1 MNSRRRLNRILFAL
15 LVISA
20 LALAACAPVAAP
32 PAAPAAQPT
41 TAPAA
46 QPTTVPAAQP
56 TTAPAATT
64 APAGGT
70 ELDVWWVTS
79 SPEYSDV
86 LRGIF
91 DQYEAATG
99 NKVKSTFYSYND
111 MVAAGAPALESGN
124 PPDVMF
130 TDPSPP
136 VIPNYIK
143 AGQLVDLTATA
154 EANHWAD
161 NLAPG
166 MLDFYKP
173 IHDNKV
179 YGAPLSP
186 AVRGFFYNKKIMDEI
201 GGKVPT
207 TFEELV
213 ALAEK
218 AKAAGYIPFG
228 LGNNT
233 SWSSEYYWLNP
244 TYLRWANEDWQKIL
258 ADNMTCKA
266 GVPWNGDAV
275 KQSLQDLVAWNKA
288 GYFNPGYE
296 GIGETDVHLEFSKGK
311 MLMYFYNAASQNV
324 ALKAD
329 NPDFEIGF
337 FNFPALYPDKPLLS
351 MSDPGNLMV
360 IPSGSTHQKEAL
372 GFVEW
377 MLSPQVGQT
386 LAAAGII
393 PAHKADYSTVK
404 LPVSWMQDELDE
416 LAKQTPA
423 GWQNWLVPGF
433 GDVTGPEVQRL
444 LAGETTVDDVL
455 AVFEQKYKEGCKLN

>member
-1 MNSRRRLNRILFAL
+1 MKSRRHLIWTVIAL
-15 LVISA
+15 LT
-20 LALAACAPVAAP
+20 LALLTVAACSPVV
-32 PAAPAAQPT
+32 APAVAPT
-41 TAPAA
+41 N
-46 QPTTVPAAQP
+46 
-56 TTAPAATT
+56 APAATT
-64 APAGGT
+64 SSQATAVPATTAPQATAAPAAT
-70 ELDVWWVTS
+70 TLNVWWVTS
-79 SPEYSDV
+79 SPEYSKV

-99 NKVKSTFYSYND
+99 NKINSTFYSYND

-124 PPDVMF
+124 PPDIMF

-143 AGQLVDLTATA
+143 AGQLVDLTQTA
-154 EANHWAD
+154 ADKKWAD
-161 NLAPG
+161 RLAPG
-166 MLDFYKP
+166 TLTFYNP
-173 IHDNKV
+173 IYGDKI
-179 YGAPLSP
+179 YGAPISP

-207 TFEELV
+207 TLDELV
-213 ALAEK
+213 ALADK
-218 AKAAGYIPFG
+218 AKAAGYIPLG

-266 GVPWNGDAV
+266 GVPWSGDAV
-275 KQSLQDLVAWNKA
+275 KKSLEDLVAWNKA

-329 NPDFEIGF
+329 NPGFDIGF
-337 FNFPALYPDKPLLS
+337 FNFPPIYPDKPLLA

-360 IPSGSTHQKEAL
+360 IPKDSKNQAAAV
-372 GFVEW
+372 GFIDW
-377 MLSPQVGQT
+377 MLSPEVGQS

-393 PAHKADYSTVK
+393 PAHKADYSKVT
-404 LPVSWMQDELDE
+404 LPVPWMQDELDQ
-416 LAKQTPA
+416 LAKQTQA
-423 GWQNWLVPGF
+423 GWQNWLVPGL

-444 LAGETTVDDVL
+444 LAGETTVDQVL
-455 AVFEQKYKEGCKLN
+455 AAFEKTYKEGCKLN

>member
-1 MNSRRRLNRILFAL
+1 MNARRDWNKIALAL
-15 LVISA
+15 LVVSA
-20 LALAACAPVAAP
+20 LALAACAPVALP
-32 PAAPAAQPT
+32 TAAPAAQPT
-41 TAPAA
+41 AATAATAA
-46 QPTTVPAAQP
+46 PSEPTDAP
-56 TTAPAATT
+56 TTA

-70 ELDVWWVTS
+70 TLDVWWVTS
-79 SPEYSDV
+79 SPEYSDA
-86 LRGIF
+86 LRAIF

-99 NKVKSTFYSYND
+99 NTINSTFYSYND

-154 EANHWAD
+154 AEKGWAD
-161 NLAPG
+161 RLAPG

-173 IHDNKV
+173 IHEEKV
-179 YGAPLSP
+179 YGAPISP
-186 AVRGFFYNKKIMDEI
+186 AVRGFFYNKKIMEEI
-201 GGKVPT
+201 GGTVPT

-218 AKAAGYIPFG
+218 AKAAGYVPFG

-244 TYLRWANEDWQKIL
+244 TYLRWANEDWQTIL
-258 ADNMTCKA
+258 ANNMTCKA

-275 KQSLQDLVAWNKA
+275 RQSLEDLVAWNEA
-288 GYFNPGYE
+288 EYFNPGYQ
-296 GIGETDVHLEFSKGK
+296 GIGETDVHLEFSKGN

-329 NPDFEIGF
+329 DPDFEIGF
-337 FNFPALYPDKPLLS
+337 FNFPAIYPDKPLLS

-360 IPSGSTHQKEAL
+360 IPTGSQNQEAAV
-372 GFVEW
+372 GFVDW
-377 MLSPQVGQT
+377 MLSPEVGQT
-386 LAAAGII
+386 LAAGGII
-393 PAHKADYSTVK
+393 PAHKADYSTITM
-404 LPVSWMQDELDE
+404 PVPWMQDELDE
-416 LAKQTPA
+416 LAKQTAA

-444 LAGETTVDDVL
+444 LAGETTVDEVL
-455 AVFEQKYKEGCKLN
+455 AIFEKTYNEGCGLN